1 MRQKASLSG
10 QKLACFD
17 EKKLLI
23 KYTKIKLMV
32 FNKKPNFKK
41 KVKKSPRLSK
51 IKLLKLT

>member
-32 FNKKPNFKK
+32 FNKNLISKK
-41 KVKKSPRLSK
+41 KSKKVQD
-51 IKLLKLT
+51 